1 MATGAVPGAATP
13 AYPLRLDIPALLEHA
28 ARYCL
33 WAALFC
39 ATLNGGWLVRPWRSV
54 GAPLHLYWFDPA
66 VVAVLAL
73 WGTRLL
79 IAPSAPLTVGPPV
92 PAIALGGLVGLALL
106 GVPFAADSSVAL
118 GMAGR
123 MWLLGLLYFYVVNCR
138 TSAVLTASALLCSL
152 TVQAVVALGQT
163 IRQSSLGLTP
173 FGEPRLDPLQRGI
186 AVTVIHGARR
196 LRAYGLTDHPN
207 ILGGFAAVG
216 GIVLVTGLPARLR
229 PFAVVVIV
237 TVLVCALSRGA
248 WLAGGVGAI
257 ILWQGGRR
265 ERQQNNSRGQQRG
278 LGSRGRRILQGAP
291 IVVGV
296 ALVAGPRL
304 NFGNSLE
311 MQSVQARLVEVGQA
325 AGLILYHPI
334 LGVGANCY
342 PVALARVVSAAT
354 FAPYGVPVVHNI
366 FLLSAA
372 ELGPAAPLLLGI
384 LLLFP
389 CLSLGRQDST
399 TVRRGYAAALAA
411 CAILG
416 LTDFSEWASPG
427 FRLLWVV
434 LAALWAAEASPHIDL
449 NRKLA

>member
-13 AYPLRLDIPALLEHA
+13 AFTLRLDIPAILEHA

-39 ATLNGGWLVRPWRSV
+39 ATLNGGWLVRTPRGA

-73 WGTRLL
+73 WGARLVV
-79 IAPSAPLTVGPPV
+79 APAAPLTVGPRL

-106 GVPFAADSSVAL
+106 GVPFAADSAVAL

-123 MWLLGLLYFYVVNCR
+123 FWLLGLLYLYIVNCR
-138 TSAVLTASALLCSL
+138 PSTVLTASALLCSL
-152 TVQAVVALGQT
+152 TVQALVALGQT
-163 IRQSSLGLTP
+163 IRQSSLGLAP
-173 FGEPRLDPLQRGI
+173 FGEPRLDPLRPGV
-186 AVTVIHGARR
+186 AVTVVGGVRR

-216 GIVLVTGLPARLR
+216 GIVLVAGLPARFR
-229 PFAVVVIV
+229 PLGGLVVV
-237 TVLVCALSRGA
+237 TVLLGTLSRGA
-248 WLAGGVGAI
+248 WLACGLGAMIVWWGGRHERQRDGNQIHGSMAKAWRMVVGA
-257 ILWQGGRR
+257 LLVG
-265 ERQQNNSRGQQRG
+265 
-278 LGSRGRRILQGAP
+278 
-291 IVVGV
+291 GV
-296 ALVAGPRL
+296 ALIGSLRL
-304 NFGNSLE
+304 NFHNSLE
-311 MQSVQARLVEVGQA
+311 IQSIQAHLVEIGQA
-325 AGLILYHPI
+325 GGLILHHPI

-354 FAPYGVPVVHNI
+354 YAPYGVPVVHNI

-372 ELGPAAPLLLGI
+372 ELGVAAPLLLGV
-384 LLLFP
+384 LLLVP

-399 TVRRGYAAALAA
+399 ASMRGYAAALAA
-411 CAILG
+411 CAVLG

-427 FRLLWVV
+427 FRLLWVAV
-434 LAALWAAEASPHIDL
+434 VALWAAEASAKFDL
-449 NRKLA
+449 DHTTV